1 MKRKLDT
8 HRSYMT
14 TYRMYKDCKRELK
27 FLLAV
32 AVSYQAVNRGKS
44 GEVIRGYVA
53 CDLADRTPK

>member
-1 MKRKLDT
+1 
-8 HRSYMT
+8 MT

-27 FLLAV
+27 FPLAV